1 MSDLTM
7 SYVCGTSDVPL
18 CYETIG
24 TALANTAA
32 AFPDG
37 EALVVVHQNIR
48 WSWAEFDARVTD
60 LAAGLL
66 ALGLN
71 PGDRIGIWSP
81 NRVEWV
87 LTQFATARA
96 GLILVNIN
104 PAYRTYELDHA
115 LKLSGCR
122 ALILAP
128 TFKTSN
134 YVDMLLELAP
144 EFARAG
150 DDGARSA
157 ALPDLEFVI
166 TLGRDSQG
174 GMLGFDGIATGADD
188 AARARLAA
196 IMPDLRPD
204 DPINI
209 QFTSGTTGTPKGATL
224 THNNILNNGLFVG
237 RIMGFTDADRLCI
250 PVPLYHCFGMVL
262 SVLACMTHGATMVFP
277 SEAFEPRAV
286 LQAVQDEKCT
296 ALHGVPTMFITELA
310 LPDFSSFDL
319 STLRTGIMAGAPC
332 PIETMRAVI
341 AQMNMREVTI
351 CYGMTE
357 TSPVSFQTRADVDIE
372 TRTSTVGTI
381 HPFVEVRIVDENDRV
396 VPVGTVGELHTR
408 GYCVMSG
415 YWNDPDRTAD
425 AIDPAGWM
433 RTGDLGVLD
442 AQGRCRIVGRSKD
455 MIVRG
460 GENIYPVEVE
470 NFLMTH
476 PGILD
481 VAIFGVPDAKF
492 GEAVCAW
499 IRRSADDDGAGLT
512 EAAVLAWCDGRIAHY
527 KIPRRIRFVDELPMT
542 VTGKVQKFMMRQA
555 EEDGAVA

>member
-1 MSDLTM
+1 LQLGRLPHLRNIILLGEGGIPGMQRYDDL
-7 SYVCGTSDVPL
+7 
-18 CYETIG
+18 
-24 TALANTAA
+24 
-32 AFPDG
+32 
-37 EALVVVHQNIR
+37 
-48 WSWAEFDARVTD
+48 
-60 LAAGLL
+60 
-66 ALGLN
+66 LGL
-71 PGDRIGIWSP
+71 
-81 NRVEWV
+81 
-87 LTQFATARA
+87 A
-96 GLILVNIN
+96 GPAQYERLDLI
-104 PAYRTYELDHA
+104 ADGLD
-115 LKLSGCR
+115 
-122 ALILAP
+122 P
-128 TFKTSN
+128 
-134 YVDMLLELAP
+134 
-144 EFARAG
+144 
-150 DDGARSA
+150 
-157 ALPDLEFVI
+157 
-166 TLGRDSQG
+166 
-174 GMLGFDGIATGADD
+174 DD
-188 AARARLAA
+188 A
-196 IMPDLRPD
+196 
-204 DPINI
+204 INI
-209 QFTSGTTGTPKGATL
+209 QFTSGTTGLPKGATL
-224 THNNILNNGLFVG
+224 THYNIVNNGH
-237 RIMGFTDADRLCI
+237 FTARRMNFSAQDRLCI

-262 SVLACMTHGATMVFP
+262 SNLACVSQGACMVFP
-277 SEAFEPRAV
+277 GEGFDAREV
-286 LQAVQDEKCT
+286 LETVQAERCT
-296 ALHGVPTMFITELA
+296 ALHGVPTMFIAELDHA
-310 LPDFSSFDL
+310 DFAKYDL
-319 STLRTGIMAGAPC
+319 SSLRTGIMAGAPC

-542 VTGKVQKFMMRQA
+542 VTGKVRKVEMREQA
-555 EEDGAVA
+555 IERLGLHQAAAMQTA